1 MALETE
7 GKKVMLEAWGAAALK
22 VDLHDEEDTILSG
35 DGYAQQDVTWTYD
48 GMEVILNADELSPD
62 DFVAEFSVPA
72 GQVKYVVF
80 KKGTGEV
87 MAKHDLD
94 TNAETFTNPG
104 TYQLTAASLELDPA
118 A

>member
-7 GKKVMLEAWGAAALK
+7 GKKVMLEAFGGAALK
-22 VDLHDEEDTILSG
+22 VDLYDDTDNILSG
-35 DGYAQQDVTWTYD
+35 EGYEQQDVTWTYD
-48 GMEVILNADELSPD
+48 GIDVILNADD
-62 DFVAEFSVPA
+62 TGGVVAEFSVPA
-72 GQVKYVVF
+72 GTVKFVYF